1 MSEWI
6 SVNDEMPSNYE
17 DVMIFPRPDFG
28 AEHFIGHYNPKP
40 SGSAYGTDAAAGWFC
55 AVYEQYSGVALNR
68 VHVTHWMPIPK
79 NPE

>member
-40 SGSAYGTDAAAGWFC
+40 SGSAYGTDRKS
-55 AVYEQYSGVALNR
+55 VV
-68 VHVTHWMPIPK
+68 
-79 NPE
+79 